1 VDASRS
7 DQIRAL
13 YKAALERP
21 ASERSAFVADSSAGD
36 ASLRESVEFLL
47 SQSDATGV
55 RADPGSPPPPSQ
67 PDLPNGTAI
76 GSYRIE
82 AVLGRGGMGTVYRA
96 IDTKLHRSVAI
107 KFLSS
112 ALADA
117 QARRRFQQEAETASA
132 LNHPHIVTVH
142 DVGERDGEQYLVSEL
157 IDGGTLNDWLAAT
170 HDRPWRQT
178 VEMLVGVADAIAAAH
193 RVGIVHRDIKPGNIL
208 IGKNGYAK
216 LADFGLAKLLD
227 DGAQRAPAAES
238 RSRAAPTGVGVVVG
252 TVAYMSPEQAAGRP
266 LDERTDVFSF
276 GVVLYEALA
285 GRRPFEASNDLEL
298 LKTIAHGAPP
308 PLPAQVPESVRA
320 IVDKALEKDPAERYQ
335 HMQDL
340 VVDLR
345 RAVRK
350 GGAHTQSPDV
360 SGDAATARRR
370 LRRMSLVA
378 AGLALAL
385 AAALVPATWYFLRA
399 PTPTQPARFVIPAP
413 GYAGGLAISPD
424 GQNIAYT
431 ATVNGKRQI
440 WVRPIAA
447 LEAHA
452 LPGTDNAE
460 SPFWSPDGHN
470 LAYYA
475 DAKLLKID
483 ASGGPPQALAD
494 ASQFGAGGSWGRDGT
509 ILFVRTAPGAIAAIA
524 KVPAVGG
531 AAAAATVLAPER
543 ELVHTTPRFLPDGHS
558 FLFFSLDRGAPG
570 AVTLRV
576 GALGDPTTTPL
587 VALGTADPN
596 RPFASAAYVH
606 GVLLYTRDGTLLAQH
621 FDPKTRLLGASV
633 VPLAENA
640 MDVSASDNGT
650 LVYAAIPLGQ
660 RPGASAGRQLT
671 WFDRHGNRKG
681 TIAARDG
688 AISASLSPDGGR
700 LAFSGGPLEPDSEI
714 WTVDLARAGPTRR
727 TFEPQNYA
735 PIWSPDGAQILF
747 SSTRASTNQTPKQLY
762 RRAANG
768 TGSDELLFTVGDDE
782 FVVPSSW
789 SQDGRYVIFE
799 HTTRATVNSVGDTW
813 VLPLDGER
821 RAFPLIESKSLKG
834 GARLSPDGRW
844 LAYSTDESGT
854 RQIVVQPFPAV
865 NDGKWQV
872 STSGG
877 IEPKWRRDGREL
889 YYLGL
894 DGGIMAVP
902 IEPGT
907 TFDAGPPATLFT
919 TGISVPGF
927 VTETYYDV
935 TADGQRFIVNMF
947 QAPAAGSG
955 GDAAAPVPI
964 TVVINATAAL
974 DQH

>member
-1 VDASRS
+1 V
-7 DQIRAL
+7 
-13 YKAALERP
+13 
-21 ASERSAFVADSSAGD
+21 
-36 ASLRESVEFLL
+36 L
-47 SQSDATGV
+47 S
-55 RADPGSPPPPSQ
+55 
-67 PDLPNGTAI
+67 
-76 GSYRIE
+76 
-82 AVLGRGGMGTVYRA
+82 
-96 IDTKLHRSVAI
+96 
-107 KFLSS
+107 
-112 ALADA
+112 
-117 QARRRFQQEAETASA
+117 
-132 LNHPHIVTVH
+132 
-142 DVGERDGEQYLVSEL
+142 
-157 IDGGTLNDWLAAT
+157 
-170 HDRPWRQT
+170 
-178 VEMLVGVADAIAAAH
+178 
-193 RVGIVHRDIKPGNIL
+193 
-208 IGKNGYAK
+208 
-216 LADFGLAKLLD
+216 
-227 DGAQRAPAAES
+227 
-238 RSRAAPTGVGVVVG
+238 
-252 TVAYMSPEQAAGRP
+252 
-266 LDERTDVFSF
+266 
-276 GVVLYEALA
+276 EALA
-285 GRRPFEASNDLEL
+285 GRRPFEAANDLEL

-308 PLPAQVPESVRA
+308 PLPAGTPDAVCA
-320 IVDKALEKDPAERYQ
+320 IVEKALEKDPADRYQ

-350 GGAHTQSPDV
+350 S
-360 SGDAATARRR
+360 AAQHATRAAESAPHARVPW
-370 LRRMSLVA
+370 LVA

-452 LPGTDNAE
+452 LPGTDNAQ

-543 ELVHTTPRFLPDGHS
+543 ELVHTTPRFLPDSHG
-558 FLFFSLDRGAPG
+558 FLFFSIERGAPG

-596 RPFASAAYVH
+596 RFPSAAYVH

-621 FDPKTRLLGASV
+621 FDPKTRVLGASV

-660 RPGASAGRQLT
+660 RTDASAGRQLT
-671 WFDRHGNRKG
+671 WFDRHGNRTG
-681 TIAARDG
+681 TIVARDG
-688 AISASLSPDGGR
+688 AISANLSPDGGR
-700 LAFSGGPLEPDSEI
+700 LAFSGRPLEPDSEI
-714 WTVDLARAGPTRR
+714 WTVDFARAGPTRR

-735 PIWSPDGAQILF
+735 PIWSPDGTQILF

-768 TGSDELLFTVGDDE
+768 TGSDELLLTVGDDE
-782 FVVPSSW
+782 FVVPTSW

-799 HTTRATVNSVGDTW
+799 RTTRATVNTVGDTW

-821 RAFPLIESKSLKG
+821 RAFPLIESKSLKT

-844 LAYSTDESGT
+844 LAYATDESGT

-865 NDGKWQV
+865 SDGKWQV

-894 DGGIMAVP
+894 DGAIMAVP
-902 IEPGT
+902 IEPGA

-927 VTETYYDV
+927 VHETYYDV

-964 TVVINATAAL
+964 TVVINGTAAL
-974 DQH
+974 EQH